1 MKDNDTIQLTLENL
15 ESPPITHG
23 TVILNKEKFIEV
35 LVEPNI
41 LQDLNSIKKRTSMLK
56 DIITE
61 PKKDT
66 KGIVNIDANGDTV
79 SLRKDV
85 LISEFDQILES
96 QTIERAKYYLERL
109 ENGIQKIKT
118 SKIND
123 INILRW
129 KEYDEI
135 ITDSLW
141 IIPERDKTGKHNGF
155 YHGNFIPQIP
165 HQLILRYTK
174 KNEIVFDP
182 FLGSG
187 TTAYEA
193 ESLNR
198 NFIGI
203 DIQKKLVDFVGKNV
217 EPKNNF
223 SYLIAGD
230 STKIE
235 TFEKVKEVLKNH
247 KKKNVQLAIL
257 HPPYADI
264 IKFSDLK
271 DDLSNA
277 KSLKEFLEKFAEVLE
292 NSIEILENV
301 RYLAI
306 VIGDKYTAGEWI
318 PLGFYCMNEAQKL
331 GLTLKSIIIKNMAGN
346 RAKQNK
352 ERIWRY
358 RALSSDY
365 YIFKHEYILIFKK

>member
-1 MKDNDTIQLTLENL
+1 MPHFN
-15 ESPPITHG
+15 
-23 TVILNKEKFIEV
+23 
-35 LVEPNI
+35 
-41 LQDLNSIKKRTSMLK
+41 DLNL
-56 DIITE
+56 D
-61 PKKDT
+61 
-66 KGIVNIDANGDTV
+66 N
-79 SLRKDV
+79 
-85 LISEFDQILES
+85 
-96 QTIERAKYYLERL
+96 
-109 ENGIQKIKT
+109 
-118 SKIND
+118 
-123 INILRW
+123 W
-129 KEYDEI
+129 KESEI
-135 ITDSLW
+135 LTDSLW

-155 YHGNFIPQIP
+155 YHGNFVPQIP
-165 HQLILRYTK
+165 HQFILRYTK

-203 DIQKKLVDFVGKNV
+203 DIQKKLVDYVGKNV

-223 SYLIAGD
+223 SDLIVGN
-230 STKIE
+230 STKTE
-235 TFEKVKEVLKNH
+235 TLENH

-277 KSLKEFLEKFAEVLE
+277 KSLREFLEKFSAVIK
-292 NSIEILENV
+292 NTMDILENG
-301 RYLAI
+301 RYLTI
-306 VIGDKYTAGEWI
+306 VIGDKYTAGRWI
-318 PLGFYCMNEAQKL
+318 PLGFYCLNEAQKL
-331 GLTLKSIIIKNMAGN
+331 GLILKSIIIKNMAGN

-352 ERIWRY
+352 EGIWRY

-365 YIFKHEYILIFKK
+365 YIFKHEYILILKK